1 MKPGI
6 DILMQVQLFF
16 EKKKE
21 YSIDDQKRIM
31 EGFKKKIANEMHK
44 SLLKVFNA
52 LDDINNS

>member
-31 EGFKKKIANEMHK
+31 EGFKKKIAKDRK
-44 SLLKVFNA
+44 SVV
-52 LDDINNS
+52 